1 MRIKLASLSGR
12 LLSIYLLGLN
22 VISLQHSF
30 EHHAGKE
37 IPTIHLDDTLSVTSA
52 DSSDLLCE
60 LCDFFQNQVFYF
72 SQEKAVAF
80 TSYPVLIP
88 VEKRATIELI
98 ELFNQ
103 HLRGPPALA

>member
-1 MRIKLASLSGR
+1 MRIKLASLTICS
-12 LLSIYLLGLN
+12 LSIYLLGLN

-37 IPTIHLDDTLSVTSA
+37 IPVLHLDDKLSVTSA

-72 SQEKAVAF
+72 SQEKAVTL
-80 TSYPVLIP
+80 TSYPVFFPI
-88 VEKRATIELI
+88 EKRAVIALI
-98 ELFNQ
+98 ERFNQ

>member
-1 MRIKLASLSGR
+1 MRIKLASLTICS
-12 LLSIYLLGLN
+12 LSIYLLGLY

-37 IPTIHLDDTLSVTSA
+37 IPVLHLDDKLLVTSA

-72 SQEKAVAF
+72 SQEKAVTL
-80 TSYPVLIP
+80 TSYPVFFPI
-88 VEKRATIELI
+88 EKRAVIALI
-98 ELFNQ
+98 ERFNQ

>member
-1 MRIKLASLSGR
+1 MRIKLASLSVC

-22 VISLQHSF
+22 VISLRHSF

-37 IPTIHLDDTLSVTSA
+37 IHTIHLDDALSVISA

-72 SQEKAVAF
+72 SQEKGVPF
-80 TSYPVLIP
+80 ISSPVLLP
-88 VEKRATIELI
+88 VEKPTTIELI